1 MVNIQEQVQIGFRR
15 ISSEIRSLSS
25 SVPPQPQIDQEHNYR
40 KSIEHN
46 YQKSIEKDNEIND
59 FEYDEQEE
67 DIEEINPI
75 YEDSFSD
82 RGIEYNDHEL
92 QEEAQK
98 ELVKRKRKEIRVI
111 VIMLTRT

>member
-40 KSIEHN
+40 
-46 YQKSIEKDNEIND
+46 KSIEKDNEIND